1 MVGTGPSADSGCSN
15 HPGVVIIGSG
25 EEQLAFKGRV
35 GMGLWFYPRGGSS
48 QVARYLSSGLTRA
61 GWDVTLVAGSV
72 GGPGDATN
80 AADFFSD
87 VGLHSVDYTPAVK
100 AHQRGDDALAEAVP
114 MHASYEDRGN
124 VPDRF
129 LAAVEPALAEH
140 LTDSWARILPVGFV
154 ERSEVFHLHHLTP
167 MHEALARLRPGAP
180 VIAHLHGTELKFLE
194 GVARR
199 SRLAATLGTDL
210 SGMVSQYPRGLA
222 PHRTLDE
229 DQIHLLGATDWTRW
243 RHGAFWAERLR
254 RIAGGCRRF
263 VVTSPSDRE
272 AASSLLGVDVD
283 RIEWIPNGVDSDRFR
298 PRPLTPVERLALL
311 RRWLVEDPLGWDETG
326 VPGTVRYRDADLER
340 LVDATG
346 ELRPLV
352 LYVGRFTAVKRIP
365 LLLRAYARA
374 RSDFLTQPALLV
386 LGGHPGE
393 LEGEHPQRVA
403 ARLGLDDVFLAGWRG
418 HDELPLG
425 LAAADL
431 VVMPS
436 VNESFGQSAIEAM
449 ACGVPVVATRS
460 GGPPS
465 FINTDPA
472 RPTGWLVDPD
482 DEAQLAQA
490 LVEALN
496 HPGERRRRGERSL
509 ALAQGSFSWTSL
521 VPRFEKI
528 YDELR
533 RQVPA

>member
-1 MVGTGPSADSGCSN
+1 
-15 HPGVVIIGSG
+15 
-25 EEQLAFKGRV
+25 
-35 GMGLWFYPRGGSS
+35 MGLWFYPRGGSS

-61 GWDVTLVAGSV
+61 GWEVSLVAGSL

-87 VGLHSVDYTPAVK
+87 VDLHTVDYSPAVD
-100 AHQRGDDALAEAVP
+100 AHRRGHDALAEAVP
-114 MHASYEDRGN
+114 MHASYEDRGD

-129 LAAVEPALAEH
+129 LAAVEPALADH

-154 ERSEVFHLHHLTP
+154 GRAQVFHLHHLTP
-167 MHEALARLRPGAP
+167 IHEALARLRPQAP

-194 GVARR
+194 GIARR
-199 SRLAATLGTDL
+199 SQLAAALGTDL
-210 SGMVSQYPRGLA
+210 SGMVSQDPGVLA
-222 PHRTLDE
+222 SQQTLDD
-229 DQIHLLGATDWTRW
+229 DQQHLLRATDWPRW

-254 RIAGGCRRF
+254 RTADRCRR
-263 VVTSPSDRE
+263 VIVSSPSDRE
-272 AASSLLGVDVD
+272 AASSLLRVDHD
-283 RIEWIPNGVDSDRFR
+283 RIEWIPNGVDTDRFR
-298 PRPLTPVERLALL
+298 PRPLAPVERLALL

-374 RSDFLTQPALLV
+374 RSDLLTQPTLLV
-386 LGGHPGE
+386 WGGHPGE
-393 LEGEHPQRVA
+393 LEGEHPRRVA
-403 ARLGLDDVFLAGWRG
+403 ARLGLDDVFFAGWRG
-418 HDELPLG
+418 HDDLPLG

-472 RPTGWLVDPD
+472 APTGWLVDPD
-482 DEAQLAQA
+482 DEVQLAQA
-490 LVEALN
+490 IVEALN
-496 HPGERRRRGERSL
+496 QPGERRHRGERSL
-509 ALAQGSFSWTSL
+509 AVARDHFSWTSL
-521 VPRFEKI
+521 VPRFEAI

-533 RQVPA
+533 RFYG